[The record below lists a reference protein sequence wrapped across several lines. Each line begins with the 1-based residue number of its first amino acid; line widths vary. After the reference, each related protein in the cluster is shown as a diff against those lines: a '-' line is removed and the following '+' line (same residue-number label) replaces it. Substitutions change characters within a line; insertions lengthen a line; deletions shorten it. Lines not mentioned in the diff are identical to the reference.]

1 MTLVRT
7 RTIDDPGDLLALAPS
22 DASAWVRHGD
32 GLVGWGEARRIPVT
46 TGPGRIQAA
55 DQQLRAWFE
64 TLRIQRDIDQ
74 PGTGPVAFASLTF
87 DRDAGGSFLTVP
99 RVVVGRRDG
108 TAWMTVI
115 GGDDPTLPDPAPL
128 PDPVRVRYAGASVS
142 ELAWLE
148 AVAAAAASI
157 RSADALTKVVL
168 ARDLRV
174 WASEP
179 LDALTLARRL
189 AQRFDD
195 CWTFVVAGLVG
206 ATPELLVRRT
216 GDRLQSLVLAG
227 SAARGR
233 DTAHDQRLGQ
243 ALLDSHKDRVEHEIA
258 RASVVQIYDQLCADV
273 QADREPSLLRLA
285 NLQHLATSVTGV
297 LREPASALS
306 VAGTLHPTAAVC
318 GTPTAAAL
326 ERIRRTEGMDRGRYA
341 GPVGWVDADGNGE
354 FGIALRCAEVT
365 ATSARL
371 FTGAGVVGES
381 LPEAELEETR
391 LKLRAMQ
398 SALEGT
404 AP

>member
-7 RTIDDPGDLLALAPS
+7 RAIDDPGDLLALAPAG
-22 DASAWVRHGD
+22 ASAWVRHGD
-32 GLVGWGEARRIPVT
+32 GLVGWGEARRIPVRR
-46 TGPGRIQAA
+46 GRGRFA
-55 DQQLRAWFE
+55 DADDQLRAWFS
-64 TLRIQRDIDQ
+64 TLRVQREVEG

-87 DRDAGGSFLTVP
+87 DRDSEGSCLVVP
-99 RVVVGRRDG
+99 RVVLGRRDG
-108 TAWMTVI
+108 AAWLTVI
-115 GGDDPTLPDPAPL
+115 GGDDPALPTPAPL

-148 AVAAAAASI
+148 AVADAAACI

-189 AQRFDD
+189 AQRFED

-216 GDRLQSLVLAG
+216 GDQLESLVLAG

-233 DTAHDQRLGQ
+233 GPTEDQRVGQ
-243 ALLDSHKDRVEHEIA
+243 ALLDSSKDRVEHEIA
-258 RASVVQIYDQLCADV
+258 RTSVVEIYDRLCTAVHADS
-273 QADREPSLLRLA
+273 EPSLLRLA
-285 NLQHLATSVTGV
+285 NVQHLATSVTGV
-297 LREPASALS
+297 LREPTSALS
-306 VAGTLHPTAAVC
+306 VAGALHPTAAVC
-318 GTPTAAAL
+318 GTPTPAAL

-354 FGIALRCAEVT
+354 LGIALRCAEVS